1 MKKKILVIDD
11 DIMALRMLKKYLESD
26 YEVQLEN
33 SGYRFAE
40 NVQDYH
46 VDMILLDIDMP
57 LMNGMEVLE
66 AFLAGPHD
74 DIPVVFLSG
83 MTNPQIVR
91 EAIEKG
97 AAGYIVKTAS
107 KIEILA
113 RIREV
118 FREKSGQKNVTSTII
133 LGSDISHIN
142 SVKIAMES
150 AGYRARVALSIAD
163 AVKELNH
170 DETNVLIF
178 AEPFVYCS
186 EQEAYDAVSSYF
198 KGSKIPVVFCDEV
211 FSRESIL
218 EKVGK
223 AVGGQ

>member
-11 DIMALRMLKKYLESD
+11 DIMTLRMLKKHLEGD

-46 VDMILLDIDMP
+46 VDMILLDIEMP
-57 LMNGMEVLE
+57 VMNGMEVFD
-66 AFLAGPHD
+66 AFPAGKHD

-83 MTNPQIVR
+83 ITNPEIVR

-97 AAGYIVKTAS
+97 AAGYIVKTAP
-107 KIEILA
+107 KIEVLT

-118 FREKSGQKNVTSTII
+118 FRERSGQKNLNSTVI
-133 LGSDISHIN
+133 LGDDILHIN
-142 SVKIAMES
+142 SVKLAMES
-150 AGYRARVALSIAD
+150 AGYRVRVALSITD
-163 AVKELNH
+163 AIKELNH
-170 DETNVLIF
+170 DETNVLIITG
-178 AEPFVYCS
+178 PFLYSS
-186 EQEAYDAVSSYF
+186 EQDAYETICSYF
-198 KGSKIPVVFCDEV
+198 KGTRIPVVFCEES

-223 AVGGQ
+223 VIGGQ